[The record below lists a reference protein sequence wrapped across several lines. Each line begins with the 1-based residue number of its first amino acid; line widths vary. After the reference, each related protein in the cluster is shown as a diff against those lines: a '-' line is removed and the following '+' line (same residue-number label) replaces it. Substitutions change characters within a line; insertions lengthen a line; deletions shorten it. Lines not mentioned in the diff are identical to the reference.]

1 MFIFDFF
8 KNLHVKRME
17 KKIKKYKPLILAS
30 WYDKQEETIR
40 KEFEAEFDILQDKY
54 FVLEKDYKDLK
65 NSRDY
70 YKGKYEGVV
79 ETQVTVREQLLDKVE
94 DANKK
99 AGKLESDVK
108 HLKSEMKEK
117 LDK

>member
-1 MFIFDFF
+1 MFVFDFF
-8 KNLHVKRME
+8 KNLHVKKME

-30 WYDKQEETIR
+30 WYNKQEEDIK
-40 KEFEAEFDILQDKY
+40 KEFEVEYDLLQDKY
-54 FVLEKDYKDLK
+54 FALEKNYKDMV

-79 ETQVTVREQLLDKVE
+79 ETQVVVREQLLDEVK
-94 DANKK
+94 DANKQN
-99 AGKLESDVK
+99 GKLEAEVK
-108 HLKSEMKEK
+108 NLKSDIKK

>member
-30 WYDKQEETIR
+30 WYDKQEEDIR
-40 KEFEAEFDILQDKY
+40 KGFEEEYTILQDKY
-54 FVLEKDYKDLK
+54 FVLEKDYKELVK
-65 NSRDY
+65 SRDY

-79 ETQVTVREQLLDKVE
+79 ETQVVVREQLLDKVE
-94 DANKK
+94 DANKQN
-99 AGKLESDVK
+99 GKLTAEVK
-108 HLKSEMKEK
+108 QLKSDIKEK